1 MMPAKSTSDQRTYSW
16 MTYGVAGIA
25 SRARPERE
33 ARRPETTSPGC
44 RARLD
49 ARGRSPLPLGA
60 QAVRAQPPPQRRAT
74 DPEPARGL
82 CQATL
87 RQLERLH
94 DGSALALGQRRHAIP
109 VRQEDRLAQLGGA
122 VFQRAGA
129 PAEREQPLAQRSAAQ
144 ERRIAELREHVLGAV
159 VGVEHAAVRVQDD
172 DPLPER
178 LDDRLTE
185 GGEGKGGWV
194 RGLRCHTRL
203 HTRIRVQSFIWHGS

>member
-109 VRQEDRLAQLGGA
+109 VRQEDRLAQLGG
-122 VFQRAGA
+122 RASPLKDGA
-129 PAEREQPLAQRSAAQ
+129 
-144 ERRIAELREHVLGAV
+144 AELREHVLGAV

-194 RGLRCHTRL
+194 RGLQCHTRL